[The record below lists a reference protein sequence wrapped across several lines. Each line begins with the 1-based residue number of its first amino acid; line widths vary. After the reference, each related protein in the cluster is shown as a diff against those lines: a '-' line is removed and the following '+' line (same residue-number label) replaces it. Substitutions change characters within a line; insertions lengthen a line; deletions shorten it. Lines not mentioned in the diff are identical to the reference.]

1 MLKLSHDKLEMMDDL
16 GKKGIPFLFVISF
29 DGSEVHVWKHDE
41 LPAGVRFSVPLLKQS
56 NQKEEDRGATG
67 RGQISEAP
75 QTAIEKRE
83 KFDISPVSFEK
94 YRVAFEK
101 VMFHLR
107 RGDTYLI
114 NLTMPT
120 AIESPL
126 NLQQIFDLSDAPYKL
141 LLSEKFVCFSPEI
154 FIRITDGRISS
165 YPMKGTIDATV
176 QDAEKKILADKK
188 ELAEHNTI
196 VDLIRNDLSM
206 VAREVRVKRYRYID
220 RIETNRGPLL
230 QVSSEITGV
239 IDEGAARKIG
249 SLMSRLLP
257 AGSVTGAPKEKTVE
271 IIVEAEGYKRG
282 FYTGVFGW
290 FDGKNLDSGVLIR
303 FIEKQNGQ
311 IVYKSGGGIT
321 ALSDLESEY
330 NELVRK
336 VYMPVKAYNG
346 V

>member
-1 MLKLSHDKLEMMDDL
+1 MLKLPHNKVRVMDEL
-16 GKKGIPFLFVISF
+16 GEQGIPFLFVISF
-29 DGSEVHVWKHDE
+29 DGSEVLVWRHDE
-41 LPAGVRFSVPLLKQS
+41 IPAGVRFLVPSVQQYRTKRVVTPSGLPTDDPKPPIAG
-56 NQKEEDRGATG
+56 KER
-67 RGQISEAP
+67 
-75 QTAIEKRE
+75 
-83 KFDISPVSFEK
+83 FNLSP
-94 YRVAFEK
+94 VAFERYREAFGK
-101 VMFHLR
+101 VMYHLR

-126 NLQQIFDLSDAPYKL
+126 NLQQIFDLSDAQYKL
-141 LLSEKFVCFSPEI
+141 LVSEKFVCFSPEI

-249 SLMSRLLP
+249 TLMSQLLP

-303 FIEKQNGQ
+303 FIEKQNGH

-336 VYMPVKAYNG
+336 VYIPVKA
-346 V
+346 